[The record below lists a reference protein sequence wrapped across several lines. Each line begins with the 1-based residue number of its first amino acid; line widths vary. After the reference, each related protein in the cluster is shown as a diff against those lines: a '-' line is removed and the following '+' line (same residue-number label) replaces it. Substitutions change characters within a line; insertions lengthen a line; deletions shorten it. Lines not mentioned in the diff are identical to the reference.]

1 MKNYLLLAFSL
12 LLFSCGEKDGEKQAD
27 FSNITFQI
35 DTVIVDPGNEIINLR
50 YGLWNSVL
58 NNSHSKLFLFDNQ
71 AYTLD
76 IIDLDQLILER
87 KVKFEKEGP
96 NGVGSF
102 VSWMGL
108 CDDNRILL
116 ASFEGM
122 GLFDLDAN
130 KLMTYKLEK
139 DKFEGDSL
147 LDGENFYRKS
157 ILAENGDV
165 IYGLLGNWADEI
177 ESFAKI
183 DFKNGL
189 INKLELPGRSELP
202 DYSVMLRTDNMVSI
216 MASDKSVKK
225 FENKLIL
232 SSSAYST
239 LFIIDI
245 EKDSAYMVDYT
256 PVLTSKAKKGG
267 YPSEVDSE
275 KRFKEVMEDI
285 YAEINFQAPIW
296 DPKNRRF
303 YRFSYETIP
312 TGNTDGPLFED
323 SEKKPIAKIYISIF
337 DENFNL
343 LGESLVSQ
351 IQGIPNTPFVKDG
364 LIWSYVNVDDE
375 LGFLRMEIKY

>member
-50 YGLWNSVL
+50 FGLWNSVKNE
-58 NNSHSKLFLFDNQ
+58 NNSKLYLFDNQ

-76 IIDLDQLILER
+76 IIDLDQMILER
-87 KVKFEKEGP
+87 KIKFEKEGP
-96 NGVGSF
+96 NGVGSY
-102 VSWMGL
+102 VSWMSFL
-108 CDDNRILL
+108 DENKILL

-122 GLFDLDAN
+122 GLFDLEAN
-130 KLMTYKLEK
+130 KLNTFKLEK
-139 DKFEGDSL
+139 EKFEGDSL
-147 LDGENFYRKS
+147 LDGESFYRKS
-157 ILAENGDV
+157 IIAENGNV
-165 IYGLLGNWADEI
+165 IYGLLGNWMNEH

-183 DFKNGL
+183 DFENGL
-189 INKLELPGRSELP
+189 IKKIILPGRSELP
-202 DYSVMLRTDNMVSI
+202 DYSVMLRTDNMSTI
-216 MASDKSVKK
+216 MTSDKSIQK

-239 LFIIDI
+239 LFFVDMVT
-245 EKDSAYMVDYT
+245 DSAYMIDYT
-256 PVLTSKAKKGG
+256 PQLTSKVKKGG

-296 DPKNRRF
+296 DAKNRRF

-323 SEKKPIAKIYISIF
+323 PEKKPMSKIYISIF
-337 DENFNL
+337 DEDFNL
-343 LGESLVSQ
+343 LGESLASQ
-351 IQGIPNTPFVKDG
+351 IHGIPNTPFVKDG

-375 LGFLRMEIKY
+375 LGFVRMEIQN